1 MTWANRDVRFTPES
15 GHWDSAAKCP
25 LCAKS
30 GHPALRQGTSLFD
43 HFVGSLLKVQ
53 GHVEAQ
59 SLGGP
64 EIDDKLIF
72 RWCLHRHVGRLLALE
87 DAVDVAG
94 RAPIHVDPIRPIGKK
109 ATSDDK

>member
-1 MTWANRDVRFTPES
+1 M
-15 GHWDSAAKCP
+15 SALPPKADILHCGKERP
-25 LCAKS
+25 
-30 GHPALRQGTSLFD
+30 LFD
-43 HFVGSLLKVQ
+43 HFVGGLLKVQ

-94 RAPIHVDPIRPIGKK
+94 RLPVLLDFVGSKEISPPLV
-109 ATSDDK
+109 TW